1 MNGILIV
8 NKEKNVT
15 SRDVVNDIMHIFNTV
30 LFLLYNKKNQSK

>member
-15 SRDVVNDIMHIFNTV
+15 SRDVVNDIIKECGSNG
-30 LFLLYNKKNQSK
+30 K